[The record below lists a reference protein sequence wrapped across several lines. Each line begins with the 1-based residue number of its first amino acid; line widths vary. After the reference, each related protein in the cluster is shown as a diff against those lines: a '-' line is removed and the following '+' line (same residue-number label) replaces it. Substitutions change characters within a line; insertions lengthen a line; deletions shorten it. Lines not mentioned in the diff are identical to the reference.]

1 MQEHHEWVYRAGILR
16 EHWWGLKKSP
26 FVSNFQNMSWK
37 EKVKN
42 KQKVLIEN
50 AKNSNL
56 YKKMLDYFP
65 DAELIDVKTT
75 KKDEE

>member
-1 MQEHHEWVYRAGILR
+1 
-16 EHWWGLKKSP
+16 
-26 FVSNFQNMSWK
+26 MSIK

-42 KQKVLIEN
+42 KQKELIEN

-75 KKDEE
+75 KRDEE